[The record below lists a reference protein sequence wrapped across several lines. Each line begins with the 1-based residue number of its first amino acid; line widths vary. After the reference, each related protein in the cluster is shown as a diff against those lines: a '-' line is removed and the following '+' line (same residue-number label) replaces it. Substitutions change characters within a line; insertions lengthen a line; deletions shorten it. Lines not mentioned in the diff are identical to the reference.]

1 MICVRSLIAVR
12 VDPLRG
18 ITGPRELTGARFLF
32 RLSEEAGS
40 FFVWHDQEE
49 GAGTMEMGI
58 VLSRIRKDEKRLI
71 AEAGLRGFDVTT
83 IDNSRQVF
91 ELDRRHMDLD
101 VVLERCV
108 DHHRAVYALSVFDHW
123 GIPTVNRQSVVETY
137 GNRLLTT
144 LALRERGVPVPDM
157 RLAYTPDS
165 ALKAMEDMGY
175 PVVLRPAEGPEDQ
188 LVSRIGDKYTAA
200 TVLEHKRI
208 LGAYHHSIFF
218 MQKHIDAPG
227 HDIRAYVVGGET
239 VAAVSVLTHHWIG
252 TIAAGGLMENEP
264 VTEELNALAVSA
276 VEAIG
281 GGVAVV
287 DMVRTKDAW
296 YVQEMG
302 PPSGLSDASDAT
314 GVNIPG
320 KIMDY
325 VADTVTKGGGAS

>member
-1 MICVRSLIAVR
+1 
-12 VDPLRG
+12 
-18 ITGPRELTGARFLF
+18 
-32 RLSEEAGS
+32 
-40 FFVWHDQEE
+40 
-49 GAGTMEMGI
+49 MGI

-71 AEAGLRGFDVTT
+71 AEAGHRGIEVKT
-83 IDNSRQVF
+83 IDNTRQIF
-91 ELDRRHMDLD
+91 ELDRRHINFD

-108 DHHRAVYALSVFDHW
+108 DHHRAVYALTVFDHW

-157 RLAYTPDS
+157 RVAYTPDS
-165 ALKAMEDMGY
+165 ALEAMEDMGY
-175 PVVLRPAEGPEDQ
+175 PVVLRPVEGPEDQ
-188 LVSRIGDKYTAA
+188 LVSRVGDKYTAA

-252 TIAAGGLMENEP
+252 TIAAGGPMAKEP
-264 VTEELNALAVSA
+264 VTEELNDLAVGA
-276 VEAIG
+276 VRAIG

-296 YVQEMG
+296 FVQEIG

-325 VADTVTKGGGAS
+325 VVDTMRQGGRAS

>member
-1 MICVRSLIAVR
+1 
-12 VDPLRG
+12 
-18 ITGPRELTGARFLF
+18 
-32 RLSEEAGS
+32 
-40 FFVWHDQEE
+40 
-49 GAGTMEMGI
+49 MEMGI
-58 VLSRIRKDEKRLI
+58 VLSRVRKDEKRLI
-71 AEAGLRGFDVTT
+71 AEAGRRGIDVTT
-83 IDNSRQVF
+83 IDNTRQVF

-108 DHHRAVYALSVFDHW
+108 DHHRAVYALTVFDYW

-144 LALRERGVPVPDM
+144 LALRENGVPTPDM
-157 RLAYTPDS
+157 RVAYTPES
-165 ALKAMEDMGY
+165 ALEAMEDLGY
-175 PVVLRPAEGPEDQ
+175 PVVLRPVEGPEDQ

-227 HDIRAYVVGGET
+227 HDIRAYVVGDET

-252 TIAAGGLMENEP
+252 TIAAGGLMKQEP

-276 VEAIG
+276 VRSIG
-281 GGVAVV
+281 GGIAVV
-287 DMVRTKDAW
+287 DLVRTRDAW
-296 YVQEMG
+296 FVQEMG
-302 PPSGLSDASDAT
+302 RPTGLSDASDAT

-325 VADTVTKGGGAS
+325 VLDAVERGGRNS

>member
-1 MICVRSLIAVR
+1 M
-12 VDPLRG
+12 
-18 ITGPRELTGARFLF
+18 EL
-32 RLSEEAGS
+32 
-40 FFVWHDQEE
+40 
-49 GAGTMEMGI
+49 GI

-71 AEAGLRGFDVTT
+71 AEAGRRGIDVKT
-83 IDNSRQVF
+83 IDNTRLVF
-91 ELDRRHMDLD
+91 ELERRHMDLD
-101 VVLERCV
+101 VVLERCI
-108 DHHRAVYALSVFDHW
+108 DHHRAVYALTVFDHW

-144 LALRERGVPVPDM
+144 LALRKHGVPVPEV
-157 RLAYTPDS
+157 RVAYTPAS
-165 ALKAMEDMGY
+165 ALEAMEDMGY
-175 PVVLRPAEGPEDQ
+175 PVVLRPVEGPEGQ

-218 MQKHIDAPG
+218 MQKHIDTPG
-227 HDIRAYVVGGET
+227 HDIRAYVVGDET

-252 TIAAGGLMENEP
+252 TITAGGLMKQEP
-264 VTEELNALAVSA
+264 VTEELNDLAVGA
-276 VEAIG
+276 VRAIG
-281 GGVAVV
+281 GGIAVV

-296 YVQEMG
+296 FVQEMG

-325 VADTVTKGGGAS
+325 VADAVTRPDAVAQGGRNS

>member
-1 MICVRSLIAVR
+1 
-12 VDPLRG
+12 
-18 ITGPRELTGARFLF
+18 
-32 RLSEEAGS
+32 
-40 FFVWHDQEE
+40 
-49 GAGTMEMGI
+49 MEMGI
-58 VLSRIRKDEKRLI
+58 VLSRVRKDEKRLI
-71 AEAGLRGFDVTT
+71 AEARRRGFDVTT
-83 IDNSRQVF
+83 IDNTRQVF

-108 DHHRAVYALSVFDHW
+108 DHHRAVYALTVFDHW

-165 ALKAMEDMGY
+165 ALTAMEDMGY
-175 PVVLRPAEGPEDQ
+175 PVVLRPVEGPEDQ

-218 MQKHIDAPG
+218 MQKHVDAPG
-227 HDIRAYVVGGET
+227 YDIRAYVVGGET

-252 TIAAGGLMENEP
+252 TIADGGLMENEP

-325 VADTVTKGGGAS
+325 VADTVAGVVTDTVADAETDTVADAETKGGGAS

>member
-1 MICVRSLIAVR
+1 
-12 VDPLRG
+12 
-18 ITGPRELTGARFLF
+18 
-32 RLSEEAGS
+32 
-40 FFVWHDQEE
+40 
-49 GAGTMEMGI
+49 MEMGI

-71 AEAGLRGFDVTT
+71 AEAGLHGFDVTT

-325 VADTVTKGGGAS
+325 VADTVTKGGRAS

>member
-1 MICVRSLIAVR
+1 
-12 VDPLRG
+12 
-18 ITGPRELTGARFLF
+18 
-32 RLSEEAGS
+32 
-40 FFVWHDQEE
+40 
-49 GAGTMEMGI
+49 MEMGI

-71 AEAGLRGFDVTT
+71 AEAGRRGIDVTT
-83 IDNSRQVF
+83 IDNTRLVF

-108 DHHRAVYALSVFDHW
+108 DHHRAVYALTVFDHW

-144 LALRERGVPVPDM
+144 LALRENGVPTPDM
-157 RLAYTPDS
+157 RVAYTPES
-165 ALKAMEDMGY
+165 ALEAMEDLGY
-175 PVVLRPAEGPEDQ
+175 PVVLRPVEGPEDQ

-227 HDIRAYVVGGET
+227 HDIRAYVVGDET

-252 TIAAGGLMENEP
+252 TIAAGGLMKQEP

-276 VEAIG
+276 VRSIG
-281 GGVAVV
+281 GGIAVV
-287 DMVRTKDAW
+287 DLVRTRDAW
-296 YVQEMG
+296 FVQEMG
-302 PPSGLSDASDAT
+302 RPTGLSDASDAT

-320 KIMDY
+320 KIIDY
-325 VADTVTKGGGAS
+325 VLDAVERGGCNS

>member
-1 MICVRSLIAVR
+1 
-12 VDPLRG
+12 
-18 ITGPRELTGARFLF
+18 
-32 RLSEEAGS
+32 
-40 FFVWHDQEE
+40 
-49 GAGTMEMGI
+49 MEMGI

-71 AEAGLRGFDVTT
+71 AEAGQRGIEVKP
-83 IDNSRQVF
+83 IDNTRQIF
-91 ELDRRHMDLD
+91 ELDRRHIGFD

-108 DHHRAVYALSVFDHW
+108 DHHRAVYALTVFDHW

-144 LALRERGVPVPDM
+144 LALRENGVPTPDM
-157 RLAYTPDS
+157 RVAYTPKS
-165 ALKAMEDMGY
+165 ALEAMEDMGY
-175 PVVLRPAEGPEDQ
+175 PVVLRPVEGPEGQ

-218 MQKHIDAPG
+218 MQKHIDTPG
-227 HDIRAYVVGGET
+227 HDIRAYVVGDET

-252 TIAAGGLMENEP
+252 TIAAGGLMKQEP
-264 VTEELNALAVSA
+264 VTEELNGLAVGA
-276 VEAIG
+276 VRAIG
-281 GGVAVV
+281 GGIAVV

-296 YVQEMG
+296 FVQEMG

-325 VADTVTKGGGAS
+325 VMRTVEQGGRAS